1 MKFILSLLFCK
12 FTHLY
17 HIMNK
22 IDFERS
28 IKFMNAFVI
37 IILTFLSVISW
48 EAFLKTKQIK
58 AIQISKKNNFVSP

>member
-17 HIMNK
+17 HIINK
-22 IDFERS
+22 INFERS

-48 EAFLKTKQIK
+48 EAFFKDKTD
-58 AIQISKKNNFVSP
+58 KNNTNQQKE